1 MAGPAPKTEKWTARE
16 NEHEP
21 EGLHLLVNGNVE
33 MGVEKAPVLTEG
45 MARDPDVLPLDL
57 TLVDSPEGALGV
69 KVWKGAKF
77 HKEVSHDQYHRVEVR
92 WEGTPIA
99 NFPVIDDSE
108 REALMEKQ
116 AEAQNTVASKKSP
129 AKKVVAKAKKAVKT
143 AAKTVA
149 KAAKK
154 AVKAAKKVAK
164 KAVSKKPAKKT
175 VKKVAKK
182 TAKKPVK
189 KAAAKKAAPKKAAPK
204 KASPKKASPKKAAPK
219 KAKKKARRR

>member
-1 MAGPAPKTEKWTARE
+1 MEGPAPKTEKWTARE

-33 MGVEKAPVLTEG
+33 MGVEKAPLLTEG
-45 MARDPDVLPLDL
+45 MARDPNVLPLDL
-57 TLVDSPEGALGV
+57 TLVDSPEAAIGV
-69 KVWKGAKF
+69 MVWKGAKF

-108 REALMEKQ
+108 HGALMDKQ
-116 AEAQNTVASKKSP
+116 AKAQNVVVGTKST
-129 AKKVVAKAKKAVKT
+129 AKKAVAKAKKAVKT

-154 AVKAAKKVAK
+154 AVKAAKRVAKKVASKKAAKKTAKKTAKKVAK
-164 KAVSKKPAKKT
+164 KAAR
-175 VKKVAKK
+175 
-182 TAKKPVK
+182 KPVK
-189 KAAAKKAAPKKAAPK
+189 KAAAKRAA
-204 KASPKKASPKKAAPK
+204 PKKAAPK